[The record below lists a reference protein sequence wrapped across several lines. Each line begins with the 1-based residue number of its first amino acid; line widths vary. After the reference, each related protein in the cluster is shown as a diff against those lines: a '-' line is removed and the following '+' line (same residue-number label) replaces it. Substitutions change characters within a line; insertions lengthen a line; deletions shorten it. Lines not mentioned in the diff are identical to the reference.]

1 MDKTIHFQDISGFY
15 TDEGSGETI
24 VLIHGFCED
33 GSVWADFRKHFSR
46 NYRVLVPDLPGYG
59 NSALTKETLTIEW
72 MADFVYAILKK
83 ENISSP
89 IIIGHSM
96 GGYITLALTENHPDF
111 PQKIGLFHSHAFA
124 DDEDKKKGRQ
134 KGIEF
139 VEKNGT
145 RDFVNELVPNLFA
158 EKFRTEQKAI
168 VGQQK
173 ARALTYPAE
182 TITAGLKAMILRP
195 DRTHVLKEF
204 KKPVLFILGKEDKAI
219 PYGKSLEQCQ
229 YPTISSAHI
238 LEHVG
243 HMGML
248 EEPEKTLEIVEEFAN
263 L

>member
-1 MDKTIHFQDISGFY
+1 MDKTIPYQDVSGFY
-15 TDEGSGETI
+15 SDEGNGTPL

-33 GSVWADFRKHFSR
+33 SSVWNDFKKNLSRKF
-46 NYRVLVPDLPGYG
+46 RVLVPDLPGYG
-59 NSALTKETLTIEW
+59 NSALPKETLTIEW
-72 MADFVYAILKK
+72 MADFVYAMLEK
-83 ENISSP
+83 ENISNP

-96 GGYITLALTENHPDF
+96 GGYITLALAEKHPQL

-124 DDEDKKKGRQ
+124 DDEEKKKGRQ

-158 EKFRTEQKAI
+158 EKFRAEHKATVERQKAY
-168 VGQQK
+168 
-173 ARALTYPAE
+173 ALTYPAE
-182 TITAGLKAMILRP
+182 TITAGLKAMLLRP

-204 KKPVLFILGKEDKAI
+204 KKPVLFLLGKEDKAI

-229 YPTISSAHI
+229 YPAISSVRI

-248 EEPEKTLEIVEEFAN
+248 EEPEKTVEIVEEFAN